1 MQKKPLNI
9 KKFNHRPLNNLWL
22 KKEVSKEMK
31 KKKTPNQTKTSKYRE
46 QSNSYQREGDRSA
59 QEEEKWVK
67 NEYKMST
74 KCQLY
79 GDGWGFF
86 SGSVVEKEKNHLP
99 DRRQRRIGFD
109 PWVGKISWSR
119 AW

>member
-1 MQKKPLNI
+1 MAQKGS
-9 KKFNHRPLNNLWL
+9 L
-22 KKEVSKEMK
+22 KGNE

-79 GDGWGFF
+79 SDGWGFF
-86 SGSVVEKEKNHLP
+86 SGSVVEKEKNHLLTTFQYP
-99 DRRQRRIGFD
+99 
-109 PWVGKISWSR
+109 PKICKLILTR
-119 AW
+119 VFELHFPPLEKKFLVVK